1 MNGKKPRSNGNSK
14 GLVIVT
20 LAITNLLLLFY
31 ISVFTTT
38 SSPNDNHLASYHG
51 DDDTARPPPRN
62 LNSPTITTADEEPID
77 IDPIAEYANNIDLMK
92 VPPKGSPPNLIA
104 DKAQGNEMQIGEE
117 ERKSVG
123 YGG

>member
-1 MNGKKPRSNGNSK
+1 MNGKKPRSNGNSR

-31 ISVFTTT
+31 ISIFTTT

-51 DDDTARPPPRN
+51 DDDTRP
-62 LNSPTITTADEEPID
+62 SPTITTADEEPID

-92 VPPKGSPPNLIA
+92 VPPKGSPPNLIT
-104 DKAQGNEMQIGEE
+104 DKAQGNEMQIGW
-117 ERKSVG
+117 RRRTKICRIWR
-123 YGG
+123 

>member
-1 MNGKKPRSNGNSK
+1 MMNGKKPRSNGNSR

-20 LAITNLLLLFY
+20 LAITNLLFLFY

-38 SSPNDNHLASYHG
+38 SSPNENLISYHHAG
-51 DDDTARPPPRN
+51 DDDTRPPPRN
-62 LNSPTITTADEEPID
+62 LITTADEEPTA

-104 DKAQGNEMQIGEE
+104 DKAQA
-117 ERKSVG
+117 RK
-123 YGG
+123 